1 MWAGALSVASIIGG
15 LIMAYLLLSNGDAVV
30 NITKAGGKFITE
42 ESKILQGR

>member
-15 LIMAYLLLSNGDAVV
+15 LIMAYLLLAHGDAVV
-30 NITKAGGKFITE
+30 AITKAGGSFITT